1 MTYTH
6 IRGIQNGDTVWV
18 LTRHRSLKAA
28 KRSTVSRPY
37 LTGQCVIL
45 PLAGGRAPWPGE
57 TLVVRAGRAVCKP
70 IP

>member
-18 LTRHRSLKAA
+18 LTRHRSLNAA
-28 KRSTVSRPY
+28 KRVSRY
-37 LTGQCVIL
+37 LTGQYVIL
-45 PLAGGRAPWPGE
+45 PLTGGRAPWPGE

>member
-18 LTRHRSLKAA
+18 LTRHRSLHAA
-28 KRSTVSRPY
+28 KRSTVRPY
-37 LTGQCVIL
+37 LTGQYVIL
-45 PLAGGRAPWPGE
+45 
-57 TLVVRAGRAVCKP
+57 GRAVFKP